1 METAD
6 QTQPGRWVDIEFDCM
21 PLRSVTR
28 LDAPVDAS
36 PVYEQFVARVKAA
49 LAKHGTHNSYYLSN
63 ASCTFHLTN
72 RPNHGTVRYVFEGVV
87 LTNEDDLKTRAADIT
102 VKLDRE
108 TCPWLTEP
116 IVDFLAE
123 SVRHA
128 LLIEFDRYID
138 AGDLK
143 RTKERIEKL
152 QSETDATGGYVGMYL

>member
-1 METAD
+1 M
-6 QTQPGRWVDIEFDCM
+6 
-21 PLRSVTR
+21 
-28 LDAPVDAS
+28 DAS